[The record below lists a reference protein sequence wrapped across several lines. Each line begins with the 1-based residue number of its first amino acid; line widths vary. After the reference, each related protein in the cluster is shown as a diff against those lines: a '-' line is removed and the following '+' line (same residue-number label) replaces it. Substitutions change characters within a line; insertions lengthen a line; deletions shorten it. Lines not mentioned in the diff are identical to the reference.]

1 MFHFKCENN
10 KKEKKGRQSK
20 NKAEIPKE
28 NKAPEFQPFFFVLV
42 CNLICSISQIAPAQ
56 LTPIGP
62 THGQKGEGPSEP
74 WRLKWAPG
82 VQEINHTR
90 QIFSYISFFGGGWIQ
105 NYRVNRQR
113 TGKNTQISKRKA
125 MMGLWAWRKITL
137 KNPAYK
143 GQENRKI
150 ERKLL

>member
-74 WRLKWAPG
+74 WR
-82 VQEINHTR
+82 
-90 QIFSYISFFGGGWIQ
+90 
-105 NYRVNRQR
+105 
-113 TGKNTQISKRKA
+113 
-125 MMGLWAWRKITL
+125 KITL

>member
-10 KKEKKGRQSK
+10 KKEKKKGRQSK

-62 THGQKGEGPSEP
+62 THAHLG
-74 WRLKWAPG
+74 
-82 VQEINHTR
+82 
-90 QIFSYISFFGGGWIQ
+90 
-105 NYRVNRQR
+105 
-113 TGKNTQISKRKA
+113 RKVKDPVSH
-125 MMGLWAWRKITL
+125 GD
-137 KNPAYK
+137 
-143 GQENRKI
+143 
-150 ERKLL
+150 